1 MSDVVAMRDVIVI
14 GGGCYGTFYAGQL
27 AKAKAKGKARFRRVV
42 VVDRAATCRARGE
55 LGEAPDRAFA
65 VEEWGAFFD
74 RFLAGVHTPP
84 PGEPEDYI
92 VPSPLM
98 PHLMFEWV
106 LRRARRR
113 GRGAGRGARGD
124 DLELPRGLELAQN
137 RGGEGDFRHQTSD
150 IRHQTSDVRHQC

>member
-84 PGEPEDYI
+84 PGEPERSEEHTSELQSLAYLVCRLLLEKKKSLHI
-92 VPSPLM
+92 R
-98 PHLMFEWV
+98 WV
-106 LRRARRR
+106 TVAAVR
-113 GRGAGRGARGD
+113 
-124 DLELPRGLELAQN
+124 
-137 RGGEGDFRHQTSD
+137 SD
-150 IRHQTSDVRHQC
+150 AAMKR

>member
-42 VVDRAATCRARGE
+42 VVDHAATCRARGE

-113 GRGAGRGARGD
+113 WPGRSVRSEEHTSELQSPCNLVCRLLLEKKKKTNYKKHHMTRAR
-124 DLELPRGLELAQN
+124 Q
-137 RGGEGDFRHQTSD
+137 
-150 IRHQTSDVRHQC
+150 